1 MKILHIIDHL
11 GMGGAQTIIKGIFEK
26 ETNNKNIFCYSLRNN
41 EIRVEVDHP
50 NIYSHAGFSKFNI
63 TSLFELRN
71 LVNEHNIDILHCH
84 LQKSMFFGYL
94 LKLFFFK
101 NIILIFHE
109 HGSIFQ
115 NRWWYRQFIKT
126 TRGKVD
132 LYIAISKATEKQLIE
147 NAGIEKDEI
156 KVLLNFVDL
165 DYFSSQKTK
174 RLEER
179 RKLGLNDD
187 YFILGFA
194 GRHIERKGCQDLILA
209 LGELKHFEN
218 IKLLITGNGPEKE
231 ENIKLANKLGLE
243 RNIFFLGYI
252 PDIRWLYSIID
263 CFAIPSHWEPF
274 GIVALEA
281 HATGVPIISSNVEGL
296 NEVVLDG
303 KTGFLFEPKNQK
315 DLAKKIELLY
325 HNEDLRR
332 EIIENGLKSAGNYSL
347 EKYLMTLES
356 IYCSLKD
363 RCTNRNDAVIK

>member
-26 ETNNKNIFCYSLRNN
+26 ETNNENIFCYSLRNN
-41 EIRVEVDHP
+41 KIRVEVDHP
-50 NIYSHAGFSKFNI
+50 NVYSQAGFSKLNI
-63 TSLFELRN
+63 TSLFELRT
-71 LVNEHNIDILHCH
+71 LVKDHNIDILHCH

-101 NIILIFHE
+101 DIILIFHE

-132 LYIAISKATEKQLIE
+132 LYIAISSATEKQLE
-147 NAGIEKDEI
+147 NAGIKDDEI

-165 DYFSSQKTK
+165 DYFIPQKTN
-174 RLEER
+174 RQEER
-179 RKLGLNDD
+179 RKLGLNDSD
-187 YFILGFA
+187 FVLGFA
-194 GRHIERKGCQDLILA
+194 GRHIERKGCHDLILA

-218 IKLLITGNGPEKE
+218 IKLLITGDGPKKE
-231 ENIKLANKLGLE
+231 DNIKLANKLGLE

-252 PDIRWLYSIID
+252 PDIRWLYSVID
-263 CFAIPSHWEPF
+263 CFVIPSHWEPF

-281 HATGVPIISSNVEGL
+281 HATGVPVISSNVEGL
-296 NEVVLDG
+296 NEVVLDA

-325 HNEDLRR
+325 HNEDLRK

-356 IYCSLKD
+356 IYCGLKE
-363 RCTNRNDAVIK
+363 

>member
-1 MKILHIIDHL
+1 
-11 GMGGAQTIIKGIFEK
+11 MGGAQTIIKGIFEK
-26 ETNNKNIFCYSLRNN
+26 KTNNKNIFCYSLRNN

-50 NIYSHAGFSKFNI
+50 NVYSHAGSSKFNI
-63 TSLFELRN
+63 TSFFELRT
-71 LVNEHNIDILHCH
+71 LVKEHNIDVLHCH

-115 NRWWYRQFIKT
+115 NRWWYRQFIKS

-132 LYIAISKATEKQLIE
+132 LYIAISRATEKQLIE
-147 NAGIEKDEI
+147 NAGIKEDEI

-165 DYFSSQKTK
+165 DYFSSQKTN
-174 RLEER
+174 RQEER
-179 RKLGLNDD
+179 RKLGLDDND
-187 YFILGFA
+187 FVLGFA
-194 GRHIERKGCQDLILA
+194 GRHIERKGCHDLIYA
-209 LGELKHFEN
+209 VGDLKHFEN

-231 ENIKLANKLGLE
+231 ENMKLAHKLGLE

-252 PDIRWLYSIID
+252 PDIRWFYSIID
-263 CFAIPSHWEPF
+263 CFVIPSHWEPF

-281 HATGVPIISSNVEGL
+281 HATGVPVISSNVEGL
-296 NEVVLDG
+296 NEVVLDA

-356 IYCSLKD
+356 IYCSLKEQ
-363 RCTNRNDAVIK
+363 VHK